1 MTEKQKQE
9 LFAMLFYAKQD
20 YRRRVQNFGS
30 TDEIVEIASA
40 RVATLRA
47 VIDLLEIGRQYAE
60 WETQHKT
67 KLSKMQGGNH
77 ENQH

>member
-47 VIDLLEIGRQYAE
+47 VIDLLELGRQYAE
-60 WETQHKT
+60 WEAEKYT
-67 KLSKMQGGNH
+67 KLLKMQGGKH

>member
-9 LFAMLFYAKQD
+9 LFAMLFFAKQD

-40 RVATLRA
+40 RVTTLQA

-60 WETQHKT
+60 WEAEKNI
-67 KLSKMQGGNH
+67 KLAKMQGGNH
-77 ENQH
+77 Q

>member
-9 LFAMLFYAKQD
+9 LFAMLFFAKQD

-47 VIDLLEIGRQYAE
+47 VIDLLELGRQYSAWEAE
-60 WETQHKT
+60 KYT
-67 KLSKMQGGNH
+67 KLSKMQGGVT
-77 ENQH
+77 